1 MLYIKVMT
9 HRRGPDRLA
18 LFQRA
23 SDRQGVFTLG
33 DARIA
38 GYSQPLVH
46 HFVRT
51 GRFERL
57 GRGVYRIAEYP
68 RGESDRLAELT
79 ALLGDD
85 AILSHESALALH
97 AVSDLAPRQYHFT
110 VPRSKRYARRPAD
123 DVVIH
128 TASTPIDPRDVVS
141 RHGFK
146 MTSLARS
153 IVDAARAGSAPEQIQ
168 AAIREGLARGL
179 LRPDDLERVLAGQ
192 SARVR
197 TLVEQVMRTRTKASK
212 P

>member
-1 MLYIKVMT
+1 MT
-9 HRRGPDRLA
+9 QARRPNRLA

-23 SDRQGVFTLG
+23 TDRQGVFTLQ
-33 DARIA
+33 DARQS

-68 RGESDRLAELT
+68 RSEDGRLAELS
-79 ALLGDD
+79 ALLGPQ
-85 AILSHESALALH
+85 AILSHESALALYP
-97 AVSDLAPRQYHFT
+97 VSDVAPHEYHFT
-110 VPRSKRYARRPAD
+110 VPRSKRYTRSPAD

-128 TASTPIDPRDVVS
+128 TVSIPLHPRDLVN

-153 IVDAARAGSAPEQIQ
+153 IVDSARAGAAPEQIQ
-168 AAIREGLARGL
+168 AAIRTGLARGL
-179 LRPDDLERVLAGQ
+179 LREADFERVLANQ
-192 SARVR
+192 PARVR
-197 TLVEQVMRTRTKASK
+197 ALVEHTVRAWIK
-212 P
+212 PPQP